1 MRLGGLGLAVV
12 FAGAIAAAPDPQ
24 PGTAA
29 PAQTQTQPPQQQA
42 PVFRTTTETVAV
54 PTTVFDRYGELL
66 TSLTREDFKVFDEGH
81 RQTIT
86 NFTNGLQSI
95 SAVVLVDTSASM
107 TTVLERARVAA
118 EQFIIRLRPGDR
130 ATVGTFNDKVVI
142 SPNFTGDRDVL
153 LRTLRENHRFANP
166 TRLFDAVDEAMTLL
180 DPLGGRRVVVVLT
193 DGCDTGSKTGWD
205 TFRRR
210 FMSEE
215 QMLYIVQFRPRIRPT
230 RQPQRGVRFTGC
242 EFHYDWEV
250 KTGIPIKEFFTID
263 DPRTI
268 LSPAQILDRMSGET
282 GGGRVMLL
290 EEDDLGATFTRISD
304 ELHYLYL
311 LGFVPEKRD
320 GKTHELTVTVADKTM
335 RVRARRSYLA
345 PLEPAA
351 VKKSALQ
358 LTTER
363 RDKVLLVR

>member
-1 MRLGGLGLAVV
+1 MRSATVLA
-12 FAGAIAAAPDPQ
+12 ALATTATLAAQ
-24 PGTAA
+24 
-29 PAQTQTQPPQQQA
+29 QPQQP

-54 PTTVFDRYGELL
+54 PTTVFDRYGELI
-66 TSLTREDFKVFDEGH
+66 TTLTRDDFKVFDEGH
-81 RQTIT
+81 RQPIT
-86 NFTNGLQSI
+86 NFTSGLQSI
-95 SAVVLVDTSASM
+95 SAAVLVDTSASM
-107 TTVLERARVAA
+107 TPVLERARVAA

-180 DPLGGRRVVVVLT
+180 EPLGGRRVVVVLT
-193 DGCDTGSKTGWD
+193 DGCDTGSRTGWD

-215 QMLYIVQFRPRIRPT
+215 LMLYIVQFRPRLNPGKP
-230 RQPQRGVRFTGC
+230 RQGRLTGC
-242 EFHYDWEV
+242 EVHFDWEV

-263 DPRTI
+263 DPRMI
-268 LSPAQILDRMSGET
+268 LTAAQMLDRMSGET
-282 GGGRVMLL
+282 GGGRVILL
-290 EEDDLGATFTRISD
+290 DDDDVGATFTRISD

-320 GKTHELTVTVADKTM
+320 GKTHELTVTLADKTM

-345 PLEPAA
+345 PLDPAA
-351 VKKSALQ
+351 GKK
-358 LTTER
+358 
-363 RDKVLLVR
+363 